1 MHRDQRKKM
10 YVVLHEFS
18 SDICSYSQH
27 QTADNITMTCCP
39 QKVRSGE
46 DSKIQR
52 ISYEEANHEVITTAD
67 QNTKYEEKNGANCYQ
82 RGKLR
87 MTKPLLVL
95 VLPMIGS
102 DSGLNYLDQSQSEV
116 KRTKCNPGFLFH
128 TQLKLLESFCRVIPQ
143 LVTVTV
149 LSRWLDFRE

>member
-1 MHRDQRKKM
+1 MHGDQTKKM

-18 SDICSYSQH
+18 GDICSYSQH
-27 QTADNITMTCCP
+27 QTTDKITMTCCP
-39 QKVRSGE
+39 QKMRSGK

-52 ISYEEANHEVITTAD
+52 ISYKEANKCEE
-67 QNTKYEEKNGANCYQ
+67 QNCPNRQQ
-82 RGKLR
+82 RGKQQ

-95 VLPMIGS
+95 VLPVIGS
-102 DSGLNYLDQSQSEV
+102 ESGLNYLDQSQSEV
-116 KRTKCNPGFLFH
+116 KRNKCNPGFLFH